1 MSPVLAGRFF
11 TTEPPGKP
19 TIWLLCYQTRES
31 DNLDS
36 KRTSYVV
43 AGNAEIDTDSGCSR
57 YTLVANGTQCPSGS
71 SGTTVVY
78 TCEFIS
84 AHGARGRKDIEVTF
98 MSVGK
103 DSFTSI
109 FGLTQW
115 TVVCQDPLSMG
126 ILQARILEWA
136 AMSSFRGSS
145 PPRDQ
150 THISRT
156 AGGFFTI

>member
-1 MSPVLAGRFF
+1 MWDLPESEIKPMSPVLAGRFF

-109 FGLTQW
+109 FGLAPQTRG
-115 TVVCQDPLSMG
+115 CQ
-126 ILQARILEWA
+126 
-136 AMSSFRGSS
+136 
-145 PPRDQ
+145 
-150 THISRT
+150 
-156 AGGFFTI
+156 